1 MAHGLGLLRVNVLHD
16 KRDMEESSARL
27 AQNSGTLAFFLRV
40 HQLRLHPQRRYR
52 PDLQGI
58 HHMNRKTKIVATIG
72 PASDSPEV
80 LAALIKAGVNVF
92 RLGTAHDT
100 VERVVA
106 RVKLIQEV
114 IAQQDTAVGILVDL
128 AGPKVRAA
136 FGEGPVELVAGTEV
150 HIRSGEEVSKATEI
164 FVNVDDIAR
173 NLVVGDQL
181 HMGDGSASL
190 VVNTVTADVATAVV
204 SRGGI
209 MRGRPGVHIPSSRL
223 TQSSPTPEDIVY
235 FDAVYEAGVDM
246 VAVSFV
252 KTGRDMRAL
261 GGEKAP
267 RGPLLIA
274 KIETQA
280 AVDNLESIL
289 EHSDAVMVARG
300 DLGLECSLPG
310 LPALQKKIIA
320 AAVAAGKP
328 VITATQMLESM
339 TEMAQP
345 TRAEVTDVANAVFDG
360 TSAVMLSG
368 ETAVGHDPVL
378 VVETM
383 ADILVQ
389 ADANFEHEA
398 WSERIER
405 QAQPFGADE
414 TDLSKVAFAM
424 RTAAHRAASALES
437 RHIVTVTGTGATS
450 RAISRFRPRAQI
462 LAVTPDQRVANQLA
476 LSWGVFPTLGTAEG
490 QGTERIMTVLRNLR
504 DQGLLQPGELVPI
517 VAGASNSALVS
528 NVIRI
533 ENVPEN

>member
-1 MAHGLGLLRVNVLHD
+1 M
-16 KRDMEESSARL
+16 
-27 AQNSGTLAFFLRV
+27 
-40 HQLRLHPQRRYR
+40 
-52 PDLQGI
+52 I
-58 HHMNRKTKIVATIG
+58 RKTKIVATVG
-72 PASDSPEV
+72 PASDSPEM
-80 LAALIKAGVNVF
+80 LARLIDAGVNVF
-92 RLGTAHDT
+92 RLGTAHDSIERV
-100 VERVVA
+100 VERV
-106 RVKLIQEV
+106 KTIQKV
-114 IAQQDTAVGILVDL
+114 IAEQDTAVGILVDL

-136 FGEGPVELVAGTEV
+136 FGDSPVELVAGEEV
-150 HIRSGEEVSKATEI
+150 TIRSGEHVSTSSEI
-164 FVNVDDIAR
+164 FINVENIAR

-190 VVNTVTADVATAVV
+190 VVTEVASDAAKAVV
-204 SRGGI
+204 KRSGT

-223 TQSSPTPEDIVY
+223 TQSSPTAEDIKY

-261 GGEKAP
+261 GGEAAP
-267 RGPLLIA
+267 RGPLLVA

-310 LPALQKKIIA
+310 LPALQKKIIS
-320 AAVAAGKP
+320 AAVQAGKP

-398 WSERIER
+398 WSEQVER
-405 QAQPFGADE
+405 NTPSFDDNE
-414 TDLSKVAFAM
+414 PDIRKVAFAM
-424 RTAAHRAASALES
+424 RTAAHRAASALKS
-437 RHIVTVTGTGATS
+437 QNIVTVTGTGATS
-450 RAISRFRPRAQI
+450 RAISRFRPRAKI

-476 LSWGVFPTLGTAEG
+476 LSWGVLPTIGAAEG
-490 QGTERIMTVLRNLR
+490 HGTERIMLVLEKLR
-504 DQGLLQPGELVPI
+504 DAGHLVGGELVPI
-517 VAGASNSALVS
+517 VSGASNSALVS
-528 NVIRI
+528 NVLRI
-533 ENVPEN
+533 ENVPES

>member
-1 MAHGLGLLRVNVLHD
+1 MAHGLGLLRINVLHD
-16 KRDMEESSARL
+16 KRDMEDSSARL
-27 AQNSGTLAFFLRV
+27 AQNPGTLAFFSRV
-40 HQLRLHPQRRYR
+40 HQLRLHHQRRHR

-267 RGPLLIA
+267 R
-274 KIETQA
+274 
-280 AVDNLESIL
+280 
-289 EHSDAVMVARG
+289 AR
-300 DLGLECSLPG
+300 C
-310 LPALQKKIIA
+310 
-320 AAVAAGKP
+320 
-328 VITATQMLESM
+328 
-339 TEMAQP
+339 
-345 TRAEVTDVANAVFDG
+345 
-360 TSAVMLSG
+360 
-368 ETAVGHDPVL
+368 
-378 VVETM
+378 
-383 ADILVQ
+383 
-389 ADANFEHEA
+389 
-398 WSERIER
+398 
-405 QAQPFGADE
+405 
-414 TDLSKVAFAM
+414 
-424 RTAAHRAASALES
+424 
-437 RHIVTVTGTGATS
+437 
-450 RAISRFRPRAQI
+450 
-462 LAVTPDQRVANQLA
+462 
-476 LSWGVFPTLGTAEG
+476 
-490 QGTERIMTVLRNLR
+490 
-504 DQGLLQPGELVPI
+504 
-517 VAGASNSALVS
+517 
-528 NVIRI
+528 
-533 ENVPEN
+533 

>member
-1 MAHGLGLLRVNVLHD
+1 M
-16 KRDMEESSARL
+16 
-27 AQNSGTLAFFLRV
+27 
-40 HQLRLHPQRRYR
+40 
-52 PDLQGI
+52 I
-58 HHMNRKTKIVATIG
+58 RKTKIVATIG

-80 LAALIKAGVNVF
+80 LAGLIQAGVNVF
-92 RLGTAHDT
+92 RLGTAHDSI
-100 VERVVA
+100 ERVLERIKTIKA
-106 RVKLIQEV
+106 V
-114 IAQQDTAVGILVDL
+114 IAKQDTAVGILVDL

-136 FGEGPVELVAGTEV
+136 FGDEPVELVAGTEV
-150 HIRSGEEVSKATEI
+150 QIRSGEQISTSSEL
-164 FVNVDDIAR
+164 FVNVEDIAR
-173 NLVVGDQL
+173 NLVVDDQL

-190 VVNTVTADVATAVV
+190 VVTSVSSDVAIAVV
-204 SRGGI
+204 SRGGT
-209 MRGRPGVHIPSSRL
+209 MRGRPGVHVPSSRL
-223 TQSSPTPEDIVY
+223 SQSSPTPEDIKY

-267 RGPLLIA
+267 RGPLMIA

-310 LPALQKKIIA
+310 LPALQKKIIS

-383 ADILVQ
+383 AEILVE
-389 ADANFEHEA
+389 ADANFEHDA

-405 QAQPFGADE
+405 MAKPFAHDE
-414 TDLSKVAFAM
+414 TDVRKVAFSI

-437 RHIVTVTGTGATS
+437 QNIVTVTGTGATS
-450 RAISRFRPRAQI
+450 RAISRFRPRARI
-462 LAVTPDQRVANQLA
+462 LAVSPDQRVANQLA
-476 LSWGVFPTLGTAEG
+476 LSWGVLPTVGTAEG
-490 QGTERIMTVLRNLR
+490 QGTERIMSVLRNLR
-504 DQGLLQPGELVPI
+504 GQGLLQPGELVPI

-528 NVIRI
+528 NVIRV
-533 ENVPEN
+533 ENVPED

>member
-1 MAHGLGLLRVNVLHD
+1 M
-16 KRDMEESSARL
+16 K
-27 AQNSGTLAFFLRV
+27 
-40 HQLRLHPQRRYR
+40 
-52 PDLQGI
+52 
-58 HHMNRKTKIVATIG
+58 RKTKIVATVG
-72 PASDSPEV
+72 PASDSPEI
-80 LAALIKAGVNVF
+80 LAKLIEAGVNVF
-92 RLGTAHDT
+92 RVGTAHDSIDG
-100 VERVVA
+100 VVA
-106 RVKLIQEV
+106 RVKRIQAA
-114 IAQQDTAVGILVDL
+114 IAEQDTAVGILVDL
-128 AGPKVRAA
+128 AGPKVRAS
-136 FGEGPVELVAGTEV
+136 FGKSPVELTAGTEV
-150 HIRSGEEVSKATEI
+150 SIRSGEDDSTSTDI

-190 VVNTVTADVATAVV
+190 VVTDVSPGVAHATVK
-204 SRGGI
+204 RGGT

-223 TQSSPTPEDIVY
+223 TQTAPTPEDIKY

-261 GGEKAP
+261 GGEAAP
-267 RGPLLIA
+267 RGPLLVA

-310 LPALQKKIIA
+310 LPALQKRIIA
-320 AAVAAGKP
+320 AAVQAGKP

-339 TEMAQP
+339 TEAAQP

-360 TSAVMLSG
+360 TSAVMLSA

-383 ADILVQ
+383 ADILEQ

-398 WSERIER
+398 WSEAVER
-405 QAQPFGADE
+405 NTPTFQDTE
-414 TDLSKVAFAM
+414 TDLRKVAFAM
-424 RTAAHRAASALES
+424 RTAAHRAAQALES
-437 RHIVTVTGTGATS
+437 QHIVTITGTGATS
-450 RAISRFRPRAQI
+450 RAISRFRPRAEI

-476 LSWGVFPTLGTAEG
+476 LSWGVFPTVGAAEG
-490 QGTERIMTVLRNLR
+490 QGTERIMQVLRNLR
-504 DQGLLQPGELVPI
+504 DAGLVAPGELVPI

-533 ENVPEN
+533 ENVPE